1 MAVNDFSG
9 LTISKPQ
16 VGIQITKVT
25 DSSADWASVA
35 NSTYFYDKTD
45 TLVHYKDGTGT
56 VLEIFSTAGG
66 GGGSA
71 WTVTTQTGASY
82 SASNNNYVLINAAT
96 HILTLPAASANA
108 RVGVK
113 MINATVTSIQVR
125 TASAGVTIDGVDRSS
140 VGLGIFNQYDAY
152 VFVSDGTN
160 WFIES

>member
-1 MAVNDFSG
+1 MAVSDFSG
-9 LTISKPQ
+9 LTISNPQ

-45 TLVHYKDGTGT
+45 NLVHYKNSSGT
-56 VLEIFSTAGG
+56 VLEIFSAN
-66 GGGSA
+66 GGGS

-82 SASNNNYVLINAAT
+82 TASNNNYVLINAAT

-125 TASAGVTIDGVDRSS
+125 TASVGVTIDGVDRSS
-140 VGLGIFNQYDAY
+140 VGLGIFNQYDAF